1 MKAFKRKLSMLLAV
15 SAMAFGV
22 GLKSGETKVAKAAES
37 VYKTALFGKNYN
49 SQSVSSY
56 TDTWIAAN
64 NGFAVSIQNA
74 NNNNNGWNYIRIGSK
89 NFASIGKIST
99 IDSIDAEISKII
111 VTVDSVTA
119 SEVNS
124 TYLYVSSDST
134 FDTSDT
140 KITVTISKGNVEYV
154 IPEASRANDLYY
166 QLVFDCVKGSSNG
179 FIQISKVDYYIDL
192 SDVSDEEKIQKVED
206 AITAIGTVEYTEACK
221 AKIDSARSKYDALD
235 ESLKA
240 SVTNY
245 SVLTNAET
253 TYENLKNAAL
263 EQIDRDAAQE
273 VEDLINN
280 LPSVDSITDYS
291 SNNSYVA
298 AKKAYENLTETQKGY
313 VGTEYITKLNAVGEK
328 LNQYKPLMYEIDT
341 NGIENGDASNISS
354 VSKFEEIYPTPEG
367 ISWSGSFIH
376 VYGESGY
383 ALKLGSGS
391 NPGSF
396 GLTLDDSKY
405 YITKVEAQVKKYKED
420 ISQII
425 VTAGGNTFTGAFLT
439 SNIAI
444 YDFDVSEYEV
454 SSVVIGTTTKRAYV
468 FGINIYYAEYT
479 SDVDQA
485 KIDAVIA
492 SINSIGPVTATLDSK
507 DKIEIAELAY
517 GNLKPEEQELVTN
530 YSTLTTAR
538 TTFNSLTNSANEF
551 DGISNNY
558 NPCTIKAAGLNIDVN
573 LAGNYNKIGINNAE
587 NMLKAITT
595 ENIASA
601 IGVEASTTGIVTLH
615 SYFYNGFLSLDLV
628 AEDKIE
634 GTMYYLTS
642 SDGGVTYTKL
652 SEEELNVET
661 GKEINIAVSTSNITD
676 LVVAFKLSSNTSNA
690 QRMSL
695 SSLIYCSN
703 ANAEDAETLIEL
715 IAGLDTCTEYNQA
728 ETCREFYNELS
739 DYEKIVFSRSTVIDN
754 EKDTNK
760 EVSVNVLDKLMY
772 MEYLA
777 IKEVKSTDSGLNLF
791 VGNDSNNVALIL
803 IVGLLG
809 LSAVAAYYFLN
820 KKKYSC

>member
-49 SQSVSSY
+49 SNSVSSY
-56 TDTWIAAN
+56 SNSWTAAN

-74 NNNNNGWNYIRIGSK
+74 NNNNNNWDYIKIGSK
-89 NFASIGKIST
+89 SAASIGKIST
-99 IDSIDAEISKII
+99 VNSIDAEISKIV
-111 VTVDSVTA
+111 VTVDSVTT
-119 SEVNS
+119 SKVNS

-140 KITVTISKGNVEYV
+140 KITVTISNGSVEYV
-154 IPEASRANDLYY
+154 IPEASRANNLYY
-166 QLVFDCVKGSSNG
+166 QLVFDCAIGSNG
-179 FIQISKVDYYIDL
+179 IIKISKVDYYIDL

-221 AKIDSARSKYDALD
+221 AKIDSARSEYDALD
-235 ESLKA
+235 ESLKE

-245 SVLTNAET
+245 STLTNAET

-263 EQIDRDAAQE
+263 EQIDREKAQE
-273 VEDLINN
+273 VENLINN
-280 LPSVDSITDYS
+280 LPSADSITDYS
-291 SNNSYVA
+291 ANNDYVT
-298 AKKAYENLTETQKGY
+298 AKEAYDGLTEIQKGY
-313 VGTEYITKLNAVGEK
+313 VGTEYVTKLNAVGEK

-341 NGIENGDASNISS
+341 NGTENNNASKIVS
-354 VSKFEEIYPTPEG
+354 VSGFEEIYPTPEG
-367 ISWSGSFIH
+367 ISWSGSLTNVF
-376 VYGESGY
+376 GGSGY
-383 ALKLGSGS
+383 ALKLGTGS

-396 GLTLDDSKY
+396 GLALDDSKY
-405 YITKVEAQVKKYKED
+405 YITKVEAQVKKYSND
-420 ISQII
+420 SSQIE
-425 VTAGGNTFTGAFLT
+425 VTVGGNTLTGTSLT
-439 SNIAI
+439 SNKVM
-444 YDFDVSEYEV
+444 YDFDVSKYEV
-454 SSVVIGTTTKRAYV
+454 SSIVIGTAGKRAYI
-468 FGINIYYAEYT
+468 FGINIYYAEHT

-492 SINSIGPVTATLDSK
+492 LINSIGSVTATLDSK
-507 DKIEIAELAY
+507 NKIENAELTY
-517 GNLKPEEQELVTN
+517 NNLKLEEQELVTN

-538 TTFNSLTNSANEF
+538 TTFDFLTNSANEF
-551 DGISNNY
+551 DGISNTY
-558 NPCTIKAAGLNIDVN
+558 LPYVIKAAGLNIDAN
-573 LAGNYNKIGINNAE
+573 LAGGYNKIGINKAE
-587 NMLKAITT
+587 NMSKSITT
-595 ENIASA
+595 ENIASV

-676 LVVAFKLSSNTSNA
+676 LVVAFKLSNSTSNA

-695 SSLIYCSN
+695 SSLTYCSN

-715 IAGLDTCTEYNQA
+715 IAGLDTCTEYDQA

-777 IKEVKSTDSGLNLF
+777 TKEAKSTDSGLNLF
-791 VGNDSNNVALIL
+791 VGNDSNNASLIL

-809 LSAVAAYYFLN
+809 LSAVAAYYLLN

>member
-49 SQSVSSY
+49 SNSVLSY
-56 TDTWIAAN
+56 SNSWTAAN

-74 NNNNNGWNYIRIGSK
+74 NNNNNSWDYIKIGSK
-89 NFASIGKIST
+89 SAASIGKIST
-99 IDSIDAEISKII
+99 VNSIDAEISKIV
-111 VTVDSVTA
+111 VTVDSVTT
-119 SEVNS
+119 SKVNS

-140 KITVTISKGNVEYV
+140 KITVTISNGSVEYV
-154 IPEASRANDLYY
+154 IPEASRANNLYY
-166 QLVFDCVKGSSNG
+166 QLVFDCAKGSSNG
-179 FIQISKVDYYIDL
+179 IIKISKVDYYIDL

-221 AKIDSARSKYDALD
+221 AKIDSARSEYDALD
-235 ESLKA
+235 ESLKE

-245 SVLTNAET
+245 STLTNAET

-263 EQIDRDAAQE
+263 EQIDREKAQE
-273 VEDLINN
+273 VENLINN
-280 LPSVDSITDYS
+280 LPSADSITDYS
-291 SNNSYVA
+291 ANNDYVT
-298 AKKAYENLTETQKGY
+298 AKEAYDGLTEIQKGY
-313 VGTEYITKLNAVGEK
+313 VGTEYVTKLNAVGEK

-341 NGIENGDASNISS
+341 NGTENKNASEIES
-354 VSKFEEIYPTPEG
+354 VSGFEEIYPTPEG
-367 ISWSGSFIH
+367 ISWSGSLTNVF
-376 VYGESGY
+376 GGSGY
-383 ALKLGSGS
+383 ALKLGTGS

-396 GLTLDDSKY
+396 GLALDDSKY
-405 YITKVEAQVKKYKED
+405 YITKVEAQVKKYSND
-420 ISQII
+420 SSQIE
-425 VTAGGNTFTGAFLT
+425 VTVGGNTLTGTSLT
-439 SNIAI
+439 SNKVM
-444 YDFDVSEYEV
+444 YDFDVSKYEV
-454 SSVVIGTTTKRAYV
+454 SSIVIGTAGKRAYI
-468 FGINIYYAEYT
+468 FGINIYYAEHT

-492 SINSIGPVTATLDSK
+492 LINSIGSVTATLDSK
-507 DKIEIAELAY
+507 NKIENAELTY
-517 GNLKPEEQELVTN
+517 NNLKLEEQELVTN

-538 TTFNSLTNSANEF
+538 TTFDFLTNSANEF
-551 DGISNNY
+551 DGISNTY
-558 NPCTIKAAGLNIDVN
+558 LPYVIKAAGLNIDAN
-573 LAGNYNKIGINNAE
+573 LAGGYNKIGINKAE
-587 NMLKAITT
+587 NMSKSITT
-595 ENIASA
+595 ENIASV

-676 LVVAFKLSSNTSNA
+676 LVVAFKLSNSTSNA

-695 SSLIYCSN
+695 SSLTYCSN

-715 IAGLDTCTEYNQA
+715 IAGLDTCTEYDQA

-777 IKEVKSTDSGLNLF
+777 TKEAKSTDSGLNLF
-791 VGNDSNNVALIL
+791 VGNDSNNASLIL

-809 LSAVAAYYFLN
+809 LSAVAAYYLLN